1 MSSRPIAPT
10 KPTFLSPPF
19 SYDVGYFGNLSANLN
34 ILEAKIENP
43 GLVKT
48 SGLNITN
55 LLNNDTT
62 LAVGDVFEVDGFLKV
77 SRINNPHVAGNVGT
91 GSVGS
96 VTVTIS

>member
-34 ILEAKIENP
+34 ILAAQIENP

-77 SRINNPHVAGNVGT
+77 SRADNPNVAGSAGT

>member
-19 SYDVGYFGNLSANLN
+19 SYDVGYFGTLSANLN
-34 ILEAKIENP
+34 ILVAQIENP

>member
-1 MSSRPIAPT
+1 VAQ
-10 KPTFLSPPF
+10 
-19 SYDVGYFGNLSANLN
+19 
-34 ILEAKIENP
+34 IENP

-48 SGLNITN
+48 AGLNITN